1 MIAALKALW
10 SATSG
15 GNRLALILAAVLA
28 VAALCGLAAWRGYT
42 SGESRADDRWGKV
55 MAVREAEW
63 ASARA
68 EVERTAREL
77 AENATRRGQA
87 VERRFLAAR
96 RTIEAQ
102 QAELTR
108 HRILEVSRADVH
120 CPGPSADPGV
130 GPEFGPDWVREFNAA
145 FGLACRAPVLPDAA
159 PGPHGA
165 AAAAQAAGPGLLHGV
180 TPADLLAWA
189 RDAGGYCRDL
199 RARLAHLVEWAEG
212 R

>member
-28 VAALCGLAAWRGYT
+28 MAALCGLCAWRGYT
-42 SGESRADDRWGKV
+42 AGESRADDRWG
-55 MAVREAEW
+55 AALAAREAEW
-63 ASARA
+63 AFARA
-68 EVERTAREL
+68 EAEAAARAL

-102 QAELTR
+102 AAELTR

-120 CPGPSADPGV
+120 CPGPSADPGA
-130 GPEFGPDWVREFNAA
+130 GPEFGPEWVREFNAA
-145 FGLACRAPVLPDAA
+145 FGLARRAPALPDAA

-165 AAAAQAAGPGLLHGV
+165 AAAAQAAEPGLLPGV
-180 TPADLLAWA
+180 TPADLLAFA

-199 RARLAHLVEWAEG
+199 RARLEHLITWAEG